1 MGGNMATVINVHGTF
16 AHAGSPPEA
25 PAGAMPE
32 PQWWQQEGAFQKDL
46 RELVEVPDGT
56 LEVASFEW
64 SGDNSEV
71 ARRDAGYKLLRRLR
85 ELEAKNEPYCLVGHS
100 HGGSVISTALLAG
113 AARNQPLNNLKRWV
127 TVGTPFVNYRRERL
141 LFTRL
146 GLLSRIA
153 FVASMM
159 LFLMLAVHVV
169 WGYATGQELLF
180 GRSFQRVLFVTAI
193 LMSAPAILIYIV
205 LLFIDRRRLLLFRPR
220 VTERARQNFGSRWVS
235 LAHPDDEAIQG
246 LAFLPGA
253 KLYFFD
259 KAFAV
264 SAITAFSVFA
274 LPILYLALLA
284 TPPAMV
290 GIADWLDTRLYAS
303 RSTPEA
309 EKELRD
315 LQEKLRAARAATK
328 ARGKSPS
335 NQARRATWAEYRRKR
350 QELEA
355 RHPNLES
362 AQRSLRFK
370 QRFFERDG
378 KPCEGGKLCGGGEDF
393 HVNSGLLLHVATDE
407 LSWAFGAEEARDRRQ
422 RGVWSLLLPAL
433 LIPVIAGL
441 IALVLMLLIR
451 GLAGVFS
458 NFSSGILNKMTNA
471 EVKRAAFG
479 NDTEGE
485 IAVGAVD
492 RPVWIARSQPRLP
505 AALSDLITA
514 YSNGIAVQSFAKFR
528 KAIGQ
533 LAMTEPKH
541 TADTAISTYFTWKEL
556 VHASY
561 FDVPEL
567 RKLVAQAIGRTE
579 GFAPSARFRADPD
592 FARTEQ
598 WLAAIEK
605 APVPPADATPGS
617 GGPREAAAVS
627 AVVASTVKA
636 EP

>member
-1 MGGNMATVINVHGTF
+1 MATIVSVHGTF

-25 PAGAMPE
+25 PAGALPE
-32 PQWWQQEGAFQKDL
+32 PQWWQQEGNFQKDM
-46 RELVEVPDGT
+46 RDLVEAPDGT
-56 LEVASFEW
+56 LEVTSFEW

-113 AARNQPLNNLKRWV
+113 AARNQPLNNLKRWI

-146 GLLSRIA
+146 DLLSRIA
-153 FVASMM
+153 LIDSMM

-169 WGYATGQELLF
+169 VGWVTGQELLF
-180 GRSFQRVLFVTAI
+180 GRMFRRILFITAAM
-193 LMSAPAILIYIV
+193 MSAPAVIIYLI
-205 LLFIDRRRLLLFRPR
+205 LLFIDRRRLLLYRPR
-220 VTERARQNFGSRWVS
+220 ITERARQNFGPRWLS
-235 LAHPDDEAIQG
+235 FAHPDDEAIQG

-274 LPILYLALLA
+274 LPVLYLLLLT
-284 TPPAMV
+284 TPSAMV
-290 GIADWLDTRLYAS
+290 GLADLLDTRLYAS

-309 EKELRD
+309 EKEIRA
-315 LQEKLRAARAATK
+315 LQEELRTAR
-328 ARGKSPS
+328 
-335 NQARRATWAEYRRKR
+335 QARDDKSGTNQDRDQRRVQWNEYRKKR
-350 QELEA
+350 RALEA
-355 RHPNLES
+355 RYPEFEA

-378 KPCEGGKLCGGGEDF
+378 KPCEGGKLCGGGEDLHF
-393 HVNSGLLLHVATDE
+393 NSGLLLHVATDE
-407 LSWAFGAEEARDRRQ
+407 LSWAFGAEDAADRRQ
-422 RGVWSLLLPAL
+422 RGLWALALPAVL
-433 LIPVIAGL
+433 VPVIAGL

-458 NFSSGILNKMTNA
+458 RFSSGVLNTLTNA

-485 IAVGAVD
+485 VAVGAVD
-492 RPVWIARSQPRLP
+492 RPAWLNQSMPRLP
-505 AALSDLITA
+505 AAIGDLITA

-567 RKLVAQAIGRTE
+567 RKLVAQAVSRTE

-598 WLAAIEK
+598 WRAAIEK
-605 APVPPADATPGS
+605 APVPPADATPAAA
-617 GGPREAAAVS
+617 GPKEAAAVS

>member
-1 MGGNMATVINVHGTF
+1 MATIVSVHGTF

-46 RELVEVPDGT
+46 RDLVDVPNGT

-64 SGDNSEV
+64 SGDNSEI

-100 HGGSVISTALLAG
+100 HGGSVISAALLAG
-113 AARNQPLNNLKRWV
+113 AARNQPLNNLKRWI

-146 GLLSRIA
+146 DLLSRIA
-153 FVASMM
+153 FIASMM

-180 GRSFQRVLFVTAI
+180 GRLFQRVLFVTAI

-205 LLFIDRRRLLLFRPR
+205 LHFIDRRRLLLYRPR

-274 LPILYLALLA
+274 LPILYLILLA

-290 GIADWLDTRLYAS
+290 GIADWLDTGLYAS

-309 EKELRD
+309 EKEIRA
-315 LQEKLRAARAATK
+315 LQDGLRAE
-328 ARGKSPS
+328 
-335 NQARRATWAEYRRKR
+335 RRARKDTGGTSQSRDRRSPVWNEYRKKR
-350 QELEA
+350 RDLEA
-355 RHPNLES
+355 RYPEFES

-370 QRFFERDG
+370 ERFFERDG

-407 LSWAFGAEEARDRRQ
+407 LSWAFGAEEASDRRR
-422 RGVWSLLLPAL
+422 RGVWTLVLPAL

-458 NFSSGILNKMTNA
+458 NFSSGILNKLTNA

-485 IAVGAVD
+485 VAVGAVD
-492 RPVWIARSQPRLP
+492 RPAWLQHSQPRLP

-514 YSNGIAVQSFAKFR
+514 YSNGIAVQSFSKFR

-567 RKLVAQAIGRTE
+567 RKLVAQAVSRTE

-598 WLAAIEK
+598 WLAVIEK
-605 APVPPADATPGS
+605 APVLPATATPDS
-617 GGPREAAAVS
+617 GGPQEAAAVS
-627 AVVASTVKA
+627 AVIASTVKA